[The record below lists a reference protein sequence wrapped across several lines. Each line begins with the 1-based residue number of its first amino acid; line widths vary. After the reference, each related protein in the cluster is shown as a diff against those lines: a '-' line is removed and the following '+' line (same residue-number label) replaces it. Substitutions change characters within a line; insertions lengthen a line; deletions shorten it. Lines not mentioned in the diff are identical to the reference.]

1 MKSSRDSVGLPL
13 SVPPKSVA
21 DGRSVVPDE
30 LSFWPYFQPGRA
42 AGEQIFSF
50 DFGKDIFVHIN
61 APVPLASSKPLLLI
75 LYALPNGNTL
85 DQTFGKR
92 LEPGDDWHYDIQHVG
107 AQIRFLRA
115 LDPPFTPV
123 LVLLQTRQRSWPA
136 WNTAHP
142 ADHGMQIVNLVN
154 SLRQIFR

>member
-30 LSFWPYFQPGRA
+30 LSFLPNFQPGRA

-92 LEPGDDWHYDIQHVG
+92 L
-107 AQIRFLRA
+107 
-115 LDPPFTPV
+115 
-123 LVLLQTRQRSWPA
+123 
-136 WNTAHP
+136 
-142 ADHGMQIVNLVN
+142 
-154 SLRQIFR
+154 